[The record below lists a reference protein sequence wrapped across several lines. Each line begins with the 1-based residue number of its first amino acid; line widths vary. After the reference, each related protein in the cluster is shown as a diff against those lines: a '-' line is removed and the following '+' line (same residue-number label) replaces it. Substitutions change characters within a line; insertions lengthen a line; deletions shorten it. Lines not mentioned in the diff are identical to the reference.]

1 MGSRI
6 CNQKDRRHP
15 NTKQS
20 TEAFNNGE
28 VRTRAKNLIELIG
41 VERVSR
47 REYRYEGTY
56 YVTKDGEV
64 YDKEYVK
71 SRKAKRTGVSFY
83 ETVDWEYN
91 YEKNNKTY
99 LPTVR
104 RIVMIENTNNQLSL
118 NL

>member
-15 NTKQS
+15 NTKQN
-20 TEAFNNGE
+20 TEAINRGE
-28 VRTRAKNLIELIG
+28 VRARAKNLVELIG
-41 VERVSR
+41 ADRVSR

-56 YVTKDGEV
+56 YVTEDGEV

-71 SRKAKRTGVSFY
+71 SKKAQRTGVSFY
-83 ETVDWEYN
+83 EAVDWEYN
-91 YEKNNKTY
+91 YKKNPKMY
-99 LPTVR
+99 LPSVR
-104 RIVMIENTNNQLSL
+104 RIVMIKNTNNQLSL

>member
-15 NTKQS
+15 NKKQN
-20 TEAFNNGE
+20 TEAFNRGE
-28 VRTRAKNLIELIG
+28 ARARANNLVELIG
-41 VERVSR
+41 ADRVSR

-56 YVTKDGEV
+56 YVTEDGEV

-71 SRKAKRTGVSFY
+71 SKKAQRTGVSFY
-83 ETVDWEYN
+83 EEVNWEYN
-91 YEKNNKTY
+91 YEETKKMY
-99 LPTVR
+99 LPIVR
-104 RIVMIENTNNQLSL
+104 RIVMIKNTNNQLSL

>member
-15 NTKQS
+15 DTKQN
-20 TEAFNNGE
+20 TEAFNRGG
-28 VRTRAKNLIELIG
+28 VRARASNLVELIG
-41 VERVSR
+41 ADRVSR
-47 REYRYEGTY
+47 REYKYEGTY
-56 YVTKDGEV
+56 YVTEDGEV

-71 SRKAKRTGVSFY
+71 SKKAQRTGVSFY
-83 ETVDWEYN
+83 EAVDWEYN
-91 YEKNNKTY
+91 YEKTRKMY

-104 RIVMIENTNNQLSL
+104 RIVMIKNISSQLSL